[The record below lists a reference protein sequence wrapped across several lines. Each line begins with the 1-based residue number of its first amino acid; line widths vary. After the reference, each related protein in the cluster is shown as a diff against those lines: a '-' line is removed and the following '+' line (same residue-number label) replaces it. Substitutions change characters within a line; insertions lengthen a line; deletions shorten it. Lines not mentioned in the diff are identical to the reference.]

1 MNAPAPASSARQD
14 QFLEVVS
21 KEEAIRRFRAAYE
34 PRPLGVEQVPLAA
47 ALERVLAVDVR
58 APVDVPPFD
67 RSVVDGFAVIATD
80 TVGATETNPKR
91 LRLNS
96 TVLACGIPPDEGAA
110 VTAGTATVIATG
122 AALPRGAD
130 AVAMV
135 EWTDPAGTDA
145 VEVRKAVA
153 AGASIAFAG
162 SDIARGETVLR
173 RGTRLGS
180 REIGLLAACGVAEV
194 SVWRR
199 PKVGVI
205 STGDE
210 LVAPGGSLPPAA
222 IYDSNSAVVAATVAE
237 NGGEP
242 LSFGVIR
249 DDMPK
254 LVAAVHAAVAACDM
268 VILSG
273 GTSKGAGDLSHRVL
287 ADFGPPGIVVHGVA
301 LKPGKP
307 LCLAVAQGKPIAVL
321 PGFPTSAIFTFRTF
335 LVPVLRQMA
344 GLPPSSDALV
354 DATVPIRLP
363 SEIGRTEFV
372 MVSLARGAGG
382 LIAFPTAKGSG
393 AVTSFAQADGFL
405 EVEALSDGVAPGS
418 PVRVH
423 LIRST
428 LALPD
433 LVIIGSHCI
442 GLDAVVGRL
451 ADLGVSARTLAV
463 GSLGGLA
470 AAKRGECDL
479 APIHLLHADSGTYN
493 TPYLAEG
500 MSLIPGWR
508 RLQGFVFR
516 KGDARFEG
524 RSLDEAVQIALA
536 DLSCIMVN
544 RNPGAGTR
552 VILDRLLGSARPSG
566 WHNQPRSHNAVA
578 AAIAQGRAD
587 WGVTIAT
594 AARDY
599 GLGFIP
605 IADEHYDFVV
615 APGRSDAPS
624 VRLLAATLADR
635 DMRAILS
642 EMGFAPA

>member
-1 MNAPAPASSARQD
+1 MNAPTPAGAARQD

-34 PRPLGVEQVPLAA
+34 PRPLGIERVPLAA
-47 ALERVLAVDVR
+47 ALDRVLAVDVR
-58 APVDVPPFD
+58 APVDGPPFD
-67 RSVVDGFAVIATD
+67 RSVVDGFAVIAGD
-80 TVGATETNPKR
+80 TVGATEASPKR
-91 LRLNS
+91 LRLNT
-96 TVLACGIPPDEGAA
+96 TVLACGTPPDDGAA
-110 VTAGTATVIATG
+110 VSAGTATVIATG
-122 AALPRGAD
+122 APLPRGAD
-130 AVAMV
+130 AVVMV
-135 EWTDPAGTDA
+135 EWTDPSGADA
-145 VEVRKAVA
+145 IDVRKAVA
-153 AGASIAFAG
+153 AGAAIAFAG
-162 SDIARGETVLR
+162 SDMARGETVLR

-194 SVWRR
+194 EVWRR

-210 LVAPGGSLPPAA
+210 LVPPGASLPPAA
-222 IYDSNSAVVAATVAE
+222 IYDSNSAIVAATVAE
-237 NGGEP
+237 NGGEAMN
-242 LSFGVIR
+242 FGVIR
-249 DDMPK
+249 DDMPA

-287 ADFGPPGIVVHGVA
+287 GDLGPPGIIVHGVA

-344 GLPPSSDALV
+344 GLPPSSEAIV
-354 DATVPIRLP
+354 DATVPVRLP
-363 SEIGRTEFV
+363 SEVGRTEFV
-372 MVSLARGAGG
+372 MVSLARGASG

-418 PVRVH
+418 PVKVH
-423 LIRST
+423 LIRPT

-442 GLDAVVGRL
+442 GLDAVMGRL
-451 ADLGVSARTLAV
+451 ADFGISARTLAV

-493 TPYLAEG
+493 VPYLAEG

-516 KGDARFEG
+516 KGDPRFEG
-524 RSLDEAVQIALA
+524 RPLDDAVRIALT
-536 DLSCIMVN
+536 DPSCIMVN
-544 RNPGAGTR
+544 RNQGAGTR
-552 VILDRLLGSARPSG
+552 VILDRLVATARPPG

-605 IADEHYDFVV
+605 IADEHYDFAV
-615 APGRSDAPS
+615 AAGRADAPA
-624 VRLLAATLADR
+624 VRMFAAILADPNTR
-635 DMRAILS
+635 STLS
-642 EMGFAPA
+642 DMGFAPA